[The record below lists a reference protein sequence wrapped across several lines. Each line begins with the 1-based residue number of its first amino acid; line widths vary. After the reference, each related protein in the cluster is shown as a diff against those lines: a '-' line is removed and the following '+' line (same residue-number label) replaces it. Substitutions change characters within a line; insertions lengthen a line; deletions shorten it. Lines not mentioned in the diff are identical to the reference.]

1 MIGNDV
7 VDLGDPDTQPG
18 ATHPRFD
25 ARVFTATEL
34 EAIQTSPVPN
44 RMRWLLWAAKE
55 SAFKAFR
62 KQDPSLVFSPAHLVV
77 ARCLDD
83 ESHPVATV
91 HNDEGTSPLVIPAKA
106 GIQAQD
112 PRPCLDAGVRRHDG
126 STARSFCAHG
136 MVCHGRW
143 RISFGAV
150 ETAGAVH
157 VIAQTDTDGEVVVIA
172 ETAQVDAE
180 CPSVAVRRLAI
191 AALAPRL
198 GIDPDELTIERD
210 GRVPQLWLRGR
221 PARVDLSLSH
231 HGRFVAFAALVD
243 SHHSYRRGAR

>member
-1 MIGNDV
+1 MIGNDI

-34 EAIQTSPVPN
+34 EAIHTSPVPN
-44 RMRWLLWAAKE
+44 RVRWLLWAAKE

-62 KQDPSLVFSPAHLVV
+62 KHDPSLVFSPARLVV
-77 ARCLDD
+77 ARCLHD

-126 STARSFCAHG
+126 STARCFCAHG

-150 ETAGAVH
+150 ETEGAVH
-157 VIAQTDTDGEVVVIA
+157 VIAQTDTDGEVVIA
-172 ETAQVDAE
+172 ERAEVDAE

-198 GIDPDELTIERD
+198 GVDPDELTIVRD
-210 GRVPQLWLRGR
+210 GRVPRMWLRDR
-221 PARVDLSLSH
+221 LAPVDLSLSH
-231 HGRFVAFAALVD
+231 HGRFVAFAALLC
-243 SHHSYRRGAR
+243 SRHSCWRGAR